1 MSQNKNQNRS
11 QLINFTR
18 MCGSLM
24 LDLSVGLI
32 IGGSIGYYIDG
43 IFGIYPICMVVLGF
57 FGFLGGVANIFK
69 NSKKL

>member
-1 MSQNKNQNRS
+1 MSQNKNQNRL

-18 MCGSLM
+18 MCGSLI

-43 IFGIYPICMVVLGF
+43 IFRIYPICMVVFGF